1 MIDKKISLLFLSM
14 FLLLNVS
21 AQNFIGLHKDDVKK
35 MMSSSNP
42 NFILDEGA
50 VNKSFR
56 YLKYVDNLGNQT
68 LLYFLSA
75 EDVCTSSKMM
85 SDYMYLNETTTRFN
99 KKYKKTG
106 IYSWVYYDKN
116 QKYTVQLNCEKWFF
130 TVIIK
135 RK

>member
-35 MMSSSNP
+35 LMRTSNP

-50 VNKSFR
+50 VNKCFR

-75 EDVCTSSKMM
+75 DDVCTSSKMM
-85 SDYMYLNETTTRFN
+85 SDYMYLNETTNRFN

-106 IYSWVYYDKN
+106 MYSWVYYDKN
-116 QKYTVQLNCEKWFF
+116 QKYAVQLNCEKWFF